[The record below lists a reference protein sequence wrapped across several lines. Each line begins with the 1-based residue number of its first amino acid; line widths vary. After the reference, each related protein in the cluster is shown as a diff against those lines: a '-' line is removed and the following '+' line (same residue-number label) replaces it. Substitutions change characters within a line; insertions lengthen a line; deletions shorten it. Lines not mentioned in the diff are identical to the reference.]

1 LIGTTSKQCH
11 LSVHQKCQK
20 SWETW
25 ANIAKKDQCQAI
37 FCRVNHPIYQTWFA
51 KHRQT
56 VEEHK
61 REASLEATNKKLK
74 INTEVTV
81 NKRKSRSDNKST
93 EGRTVLASTG
103 GPKRASLAPS
113 ENKQK
118 SSMSEQSHQ

>member
-1 LIGTTSKQCH
+1 M
-11 LSVHQKCQK
+11 
-20 SWETW
+20 
-25 ANIAKKDQCQAI
+25 
-37 FCRVNHPIYQTWFA
+37 
-51 KHRQT
+51 
-56 VEEHK
+56 EEHK